1 MAALGDVSVRYS
13 AYMATNMTTDTEL
26 LTLSAAAETLG
37 VAESDLFEQIRA
49 AALEAERP
57 TARD

>member
-1 MAALGDVSVRYS
+1 
-13 AYMATNMTTDTEL
+13 MATNMTTDAEL
-26 LTLSAAAETLG
+26 LTLSAAAEALG

>member
-1 MAALGDVSVRYS
+1 
-13 AYMATNMTTDTEL
+13 MATNMTTHTEL